1 MGFVREWQAMRR
13 FNSLSAEQRRI
24 VFYSEGPA
32 YWVHFEPVIR
42 HLLEDQ
48 EETVCYLSSGE
59 DDPGLGLNHPRLL
72 GFHIGESYV
81 RTILFRSLQ
90 ATVMVMSMPDFQTFH
105 IKRSSYP
112 VHYVYLN
119 HSMVSTHT
127 TVREGAFDH
136 FDSFFCV
143 GPHQAA
149 EIRETERV
157 YGSPAK
163 NLVEHGFGRLDSIL
177 AENRASDAVARSGE
191 GPFRVLVAPS
201 WGPEGMFETPVG
213 GEVIGNLLEAGLRVT
228 MRPHPHTRNRT
239 PHLVDMLAERFG
251 DNENFSFDGDITS
264 EQALHEADI
273 MVSDWSGAAIEF
285 AFGLERPVL
294 FVDIP
299 RKVINPH
306 WERIGMPPKEDTI
319 RGEIGEIVTLDRLA
333 EIGAAV
339 RGLAQRSGEF
349 RQRIRETR
357 GRTIYNVGR
366 SGAVGARRIVEIAD
380 GLLH

>member
-13 FNSLSAEQRRI
+13 FSSLSAEQRKI

-48 EETVCYLSSGE
+48 DETVCYLSSGE

-177 AENRASDAVARSGE
+177 ARVSKAPPPSGDR
-191 GPFRVLVAPS
+191 PCRVLVAPS
-201 WGPEGMFETPVG
+201 WGPQGMFETPVG

-264 EQALHEADI
+264 EQALHESDI
-273 MVSDWSGAAIEF
+273 MVSDWSGAALEF
-285 AFGLERPVL
+285 AYGLERPVL
-294 FVDIP
+294 FIDLP
-299 RKVINPH
+299 RKVINPQ
-306 WERIGMPPKEDTI
+306 WQRIDMPPKEVTI
-319 RGEIGEIVTLDRLA
+319 RDEIGEVLPLDRLDK
-333 EIGAAV
+333 AASYI
-339 RGLAQRSGEF
+339 RKMIDHREEY
-349 RQRIRETR
+349 RRRIRESR
-357 GRTIYNVGR
+357 ERTIFNLGR
-366 SGAVGARRIVEIAD
+366 SGAVGARRIVEIANERF
-380 GLLH
+380 GH

>member
-1 MGFVREWQAMRR
+1 
-13 FNSLSAEQRRI
+13 
-24 VFYSEGPA
+24 
-32 YWVHFEPVIR
+32 
-42 HLLEDQ
+42 
-48 EETVCYLSSGE
+48 
-59 DDPGLGLNHPRLL
+59 
-72 GFHIGESYV
+72 
-81 RTILFRSLQ
+81 
-90 ATVMVMSMPDFQTFH
+90 
-105 IKRSSYP
+105 
-112 VHYVYLN
+112 
-119 HSMVSTHT
+119 
-127 TVREGAFDH
+127 
-136 FDSFFCV
+136 
-143 GPHQAA
+143 
-149 EIRETERV
+149 
-157 YGSPAK
+157 
-163 NLVEHGFGRLDSIL
+163 
-177 AENRASDAVARSGE
+177 
-191 GPFRVLVAPS
+191 
-201 WGPEGMFETPVG
+201 MFETPVG